1 MVHLFHRSKNHP
13 KHPDPKELVSKLT
26 PVQEKPAQDD
36 PASSAERIVH
46 DAARRSNPAN
56 PVVSSMPTSEEEFPD
71 FPEPE
76 ISAIPLDGKHAAK
89 VHYTYYPASS
99 SRLSHPNP
107 FAQSLIVF
115 LNGLMLPR
123 SSWDQS
129 INAFLEKRVRAG
141 LPYPALLS
149 YDRFGQGDSDRDP
162 NDKEPPPSHG
172 HDVMSAVRDLKQF
185 TLQIW
190 KEHLQT
196 SNPSQYPC
204 LVFVCNS
211 IGCAIARLFAQTY
224 PGTVCGMLFLDS
236 IMANSDY
243 TNMWPN
249 PDAPGFDPHTLP
261 GDVTADEVR
270 ETREKYR
277 NMFHPD
283 VPNME
288 GLSRRNLATLLPDAD
303 GPRLEGWGG
312 AGPYLTVVGHDWETF
327 AEQSLWQAYNSDL
340 TRITDEGKAIGPLI
354 AINCGHF
361 IQKDSPKFVS
371 EEMISLLDRV
381 VNRVEQVSERTPE
394 IRREMI
400 RHSTDYGFHKEHAD
414 NYPYYGGEI

>member
-1 MVHLFHRSKNHP
+1 MVHLFHRHRHHTKQSDSKNP
-13 KHPDPKELVSKLT
+13 GSTLT
-26 PVQEKPAQDD
+26 PVQEKPAQEE
-36 PASSAERIVH
+36 PAFSAERIVH
-46 DAARRSNPAN
+46 DATTRSNPGN
-56 PVVSSMPTSEEEFPD
+56 PVLGSMPASEEDLTD

-76 ISAIPLDGKHAAK
+76 NLAMPLESKHGAK
-89 VHYTYYPASS
+89 IHYTYYSASS
-99 SRLSHPNP
+99 SKLGHPNP

-123 SSWDQS
+123 SSWDPS
-129 INAFLEKRVRAG
+129 ISAFLEKRVRAG

-149 YDRFGQGDSDRDP
+149 YDRLGQGGSDRDP
-162 NDKEPPPSHG
+162 SDQDPPPCHG

-185 TLQIW
+185 TVQIW
-190 KEHLQT
+190 KEQLLT

-204 LVFVCNS
+204 IVFVCNS

-243 TNMWPN
+243 TEIWPN
-249 PDAPGFDPHTLP
+249 PDAPSFDPHTLP

-283 VPNME
+283 VPSME
-288 GLSRRNLATLLPDAD
+288 GLSRRNLATLLPESD
-303 GPRLEGWGG
+303 GPQLEGWGG

-327 AEQSLWQAYNSDL
+327 AEQSCTYSL
-340 TRITDEGKAIGPLI
+340 
-354 AINCGHF
+354 
-361 IQKDSPKFVS
+361 SPKVNVQTGPPTCVP
-371 EEMISLLDRV
+371 LLTSR
-381 VNRVEQVSERTPE
+381 SP
-394 IRREMI
+394 
-400 RHSTDYGFHKEHAD
+400 S
-414 NYPYYGGEI
+414 